1 MFLRILNFA
10 IQSNRFFNFK
20 LAVLTYLLD
29 KNFITSFILYQIMIL
44 LKMSHLRVIFILKN
58 ILKTSLQGK
67 ETIGI
72 FELLSAMRKPINLF
86 ASF

>member
-1 MFLRILNFA
+1 
-10 IQSNRFFNFK
+10 
-20 LAVLTYLLD
+20 
-29 KNFITSFILYQIMIL
+29 MIL